1 MDKLCNDLSAR
12 RGGTPAAAGAAK
24 NRSSASDDFWGGAGG
39 SGPTRAA
46 GSAPA
51 LSGRGEKDRKAPPAG
66 RGKGKGKMYQKSVVE
81 EDFWGGGTKSGRSAS
96 AKGTATPVPAPTPA
110 GKPTPAPVRAAATS
124 TQNRQKGNTKGGG
137 KLSAAMTMPKPP
149 AVPAT
154 AYLQPP
160 AALTASK
167 VSKPAGRNA
176 GQGKATGGAPA
187 GGAAGTSKQAA
198 AVAVAVAE
206 PAPQQW
212 SGVSCQCMG
221 KTHDIITN
229 CIACG
234 KIACVVEGGF
244 GCSFCAA
251 ALPRTGREPKSQSG
265 GDNKGGGASA
275 SASASGGAAPPSAAL
290 KEALERKDKLLL
302 FDRTSAS
309 RTRVL
314 DDQGDYFTS
323 HNWLSQRERESVEA
337 EEKARRDEAA
347 QRSGARREVK
357 LSIDIM
363 GRRVIKTKEMGESVG
378 QENRDEVVNAAMDG
392 LSLDFGASA
401 RGASGGIGG
410 DSVGGANATAV
421 EQQPPAGSGQATD
434 QRPSLENTGLRGR
447 AKEVYD
453 VMRANLDKQS
463 RRQPSGRGGKGSRIA
478 GGAGV
483 RADKSRVSLWRVQ
496 HDVESEDVLRRSQPG
511 ADSGGT
517 VGGLVPDGLDKFQ
530 PRDEL
535 ACTSR

>member
-1 MDKLCNDLSAR
+1 MDKLCNELSTR
-12 RGGTPAAAGAAK
+12 RSGTPAAAGAAE
-24 NRSSASDDFWGGAGG
+24 NRSSASDDFWGAREG

-46 GSAPA
+46 GSSPA
-51 LSGRGEKDRKAPPAG
+51 LSGRGGQDRQASPAG
-66 RGKGKGKMYQKSVVE
+66 MGKGKGKRYQKPAAE

-96 AKGTATPVPAPTPA
+96 AKGTTTPTPTPA
-110 GKPTPAPVRAAATS
+110 GKPVPAPVRGATTS
-124 TQNRQKGNTKGGG
+124 TQNRPKGNTKGGG
-137 KLSAAMTMPKPP
+137 KLSAATTKPKPP

-154 AYLQPP
+154 AYVQAP
-160 AALTASK
+160 AASPASK
-167 VSKPAGRNA
+167 VSKPANRKG
-176 GQGKATGGAPA
+176 GQGKASGGAPA
-187 GGAAGTSKQAA
+187 RVAAGTPKK
-198 AVAVAVAE
+198 AVSVAE
-206 PAPQQW
+206 PTPQW

-229 CIACG
+229 CTTCG

-244 GCSFCAA
+244 GCSFCLA

-265 GDNKGGGASA
+265 GDGKGEGASGG
-275 SASASGGAAPPSAAL
+275 ASGGAAPSAAL

-323 HNWLSQRERESVEA
+323 HNWLSQREREIGEA

-347 QRSGARREVK
+347 QRRGARREVK

-363 GRRVIKTKEMGESVG
+363 GRRVIETKDVGESGG
-378 QENRDEVVNAAMDG
+378 QETSDDVNAAMEG
-392 LSLDFGASA
+392 LSLDFGANA
-401 RGASGGIGG
+401 RDTSGGIGG
-410 DSVGGANATAV
+410 GSVGGANTTAV
-421 EQQPPAGSGQATD
+421 QQQPPAGSGQAAD

-463 RRQPSGRGGKGSRIA
+463 RRQPNGRDGKGSRIA

-483 RADKSRVSLWRVQ
+483 PAEKSRVSLWRVQ
-496 HDVESEDVLRRSQPG
+496 HDVESEDVLRRSPPG
-511 ADSGGT
+511 ADGGSS
-517 VGGLVPDGLDKFQ
+517 VGGVVPDGLDKFQ

>member
-1 MDKLCNDLSAR
+1 M
-12 RGGTPAAAGAAK
+12 
-24 NRSSASDDFWGGAGG
+24 
-39 SGPTRAA
+39 
-46 GSAPA
+46 
-51 LSGRGEKDRKAPPAG
+51 
-66 RGKGKGKMYQKSVVE
+66 
-81 EDFWGGGTKSGRSAS
+81 TK
-96 AKGTATPVPAPTPA
+96 
-110 GKPTPAPVRAAATS
+110 
-124 TQNRQKGNTKGGG
+124 
-137 KLSAAMTMPKPP
+137 PKPA

-154 AYLQPP
+154 AYLHPP
-160 AALTASK
+160 AASPASK
-167 VSKPAGRNA
+167 VSKPASRNP

-187 GGAAGTSKQAA
+187 GGAARTAKQAA
-198 AVAVAVAE
+198 AVAKL
-206 PAPQQW
+206 APQQW

-221 KTHDIITN
+221 KTHDIVTN
-229 CIACG
+229 CTSCG

-244 GCSFCAA
+244 GCSFCPA

-265 GDNKGGGASA
+265 GDNKGGGASESA
-275 SASASGGAAPPSAAL
+275 SESASGGGGAPPSAAL

-323 HNWLSQRERESVEA
+323 HNWLSQREREKGEA

-363 GRRVIKTKEMGESVG
+363 GRRVVETKKAGESGG
-378 QENRDEVVNAAMDG
+378 QEKSDGVVNAAMEG

-401 RGASGGIGG
+401 RGARGGIGG
-410 DSVGGANATAV
+410 SDAVGGARATAV

-453 VMRANLDKQS
+453 VMRANLDKQN

-517 VGGLVPDGLDKFQ
+517 VGGFVPDGLDKFQ

-535 ACTSR
+535 ACTAR